1 MSVALRVTGFL
12 ICVAAYSIMAAY
24 VAGIVMLTDCPSVEA
39 QRLRCEQATDRDW
52 LILLLVTLAVSC
64 GLIWAFFLNGRK
76 SKQP

>member
-12 ICVAAYSIMAAY
+12 ICVAAYSIMTAY
-24 VAGIVMLTDCPSVEA
+24 VAGILMLTDCPSAEA